1 MRRPWLFLLLTCL
14 LWPTIPQASETGTVI
29 GEGART
35 CKEFYKA
42 DNRKKN
48 SFIIWVQ
55 GYFSAYN
62 AIAPDIQNVAEG
74 RDYFWIQKK
83 LETFCKTNP
92 EEYFNEAVVALIAEL
107 HPKGITTNT
116 ESQGPQVKIQLPKP

>member
-1 MRRPWLFLLLTCL
+1 MRSPWLFLVLVYLLC
-14 LWPTIPQASETGTVI
+14 PTTLRASETGTVV

-107 HPKGITTNT
+107 HPKGITTNS
-116 ESQGPQVKIQLPKP
+116 ESEGTQVKIKMSKP